1 MACVVELRFYR
12 IEMRSILVRS
22 VYSLASAPMLAMS
35 FNGIAQG
42 QQTNIHVSMP
52 PITDPDFKHEWQIST
67 SYISMNGQAIDAT
80 GIDINNIF
88 MSRPI
93 HNDKATNFTIG
104 AALLYG
110 DMSIDSSTNGDLSS
124 VIIHGSSNNEY
135 VVSRKPRSSLA
146 LFVGIPFSFGDSI
159 IENTEDVTLYSLLT
173 GVQAGARLSLRMGNV
188 KASPWLMVNLMGG
201 YRERYAGGVYYENL
215 NSGGIPIFAVLS
227 SGLEILY
234 LPLDLTLDGM
244 FQETLESGNNEP
256 IESVIIQLG
265 FGLF

>member
-1 MACVVELRFYR
+1 MARVADLRLHR
-12 IEMRSILVRS
+12 IEVRSIFVRS
-22 VYSLASAPMLAMS
+22 VYSLASAPILAMS
-35 FNGIAQG
+35 FGGVAQG

-52 PITDPDFKHEWQIST
+52 PITDPDFRHEWQIST
-67 SYISMNGQAIDAT
+67 SYISMNGQAINAN

-93 HNDKATNFTIG
+93 RNDKATNFTLG
-104 AALLYG
+104 TALLYG
-110 DMSIDSSTNGDLSS
+110 DMDIDSSRKGDLSS
-124 VIIHGSSNNEY
+124 LIINGSSNKEY
-135 VVSRKPRSSLA
+135 IVSRKPRSSLT

-159 IENTEDVTLYSLLT
+159 IENIEDVTLYNLLA

-188 KASPWLMVNLMGG
+188 KTSPWLMVNLMGG
-201 YRERYAGGVYYENL
+201 YRERYGGGVYYENL
-215 NSGGIPIFAVLS
+215 NSGGVPIFAVVS

-234 LPLDLTLDGM
+234 LPLDLTLDGIY
-244 FQETLESGNNEP
+244 QKTLESGNNEP